1 VVKSCALSRDAED
14 WEKDMSRIAK
24 APLVLPSGVEIN
36 VAAGG
41 QVSVKGPKGTLE
53 VQMHPSVSLEKEDNS
68 FVVKPASDS
77 AIPMAGTFRSLI
89 GNMVTGVTDGFAKK
103 LTLVGV
109 GYRAQVQGETLTLA
123 LGFSHPIEYKA
134 PNGVTIAAPSQ
145 TEVIV
150 SGCDKQR
157 VGQVASEIRAFR
169 PPEPYKGKGVR
180 YSDERVIRKEAK
192 KA

>member
-1 VVKSCALSRDAED
+1 
-14 WEKDMSRIAK
+14 MSRIAK
-24 APLVLPSGVEIN
+24 NPLVLPSGVEIN
-36 VAAGG
+36 VATGG
-41 QVSVKGPKGTLE
+41 QINVKGPKGTLA
-53 VQMHPSVSLEKEDNS
+53 VQMHPSVSLEQEDKNYL
-68 FVVKPASDS
+68 VKPANDS
-77 AIPMAGTFRSLI
+77 AIPMAGTFRALI
-89 GNMVTGVTDGFAKK
+89 GNMVTGVTDGFSRK

-109 GYRAQVQGETLTLA
+109 GYRAQVQGDTLTLA
-123 LGFSHPIEYKA
+123 LGYSHPIEYKA
-134 PNGVTIAAPSQ
+134 PKGVTIEAPSQ